1 MKTKQVGKRLIDS
14 YEEWREYIITHHEVN
29 KMKTSIKNKTKELK
43 KSALKILNLK
53 EIKK

>member
-1 MKTKQVGKRLIDS
+1 MRIKKIGEHLIDS
-14 YEEWREYIITHHEVN
+14 YEDWREYIITHHEVT